1 MFGSV
6 RNAVSRSRIS
16 RQKSDLELGNH
27 LIDRNVI
34 VLVRVLVGRFVKFG
48 IGEESGIKI
57 NTVESTISRLSILF
71 RGNLSGLYKVSF

>member
-1 MFGSV
+1 MELCGTSEACLVVLEMLFLD
-6 RNAVSRSRIS
+6 SRIS

-57 NTVESTISRLSILF
+57 NTVESTIS
-71 RGNLSGLYKVSF
+71 

>member
-6 RNAVSRSRIS
+6 RNAVSRFSREFLG
-16 RQKSDLELGNH
+16 KKVTLELGNH

-71 RGNLSGLYKVSF
+71 RGNLSGL

>member
-6 RNAVSRSRIS
+6 RNAVSRFENFSA
-16 RQKSDLELGNH
+16 KKVTLELGNH

-57 NTVESTISRLSILF
+57 NTVESTIS
-71 RGNLSGLYKVSF
+71 